1 MKKKIK
7 YLVMDVDG
15 TLTDGMIYVGNSGEL
30 CKGFYV
36 KDGLGIKKIIEHGI
50 EPMILTSR
58 ESDIV
63 VQRCMELGI
72 DFIYQGVRNKKEKLK
87 EIMQERK
94 IASEELAYIADD
106 VNDLEALK
114 LASFRACPND
124 AVFEMRNA
132 CNFVSHYNGGHGAV
146 RELCDYLCC

>member
-1 MKKKIK
+1 MEKIK

-15 TLTDGMIYVGNSGEL
+15 TLTDGMIYIGNSGEL

-36 KDGLGIKKIIEHGI
+36 KDGLGIKKLMERGI

-63 VQRCMELGI
+63 VQRCMELGVGS
-72 DFIYQGVRNKKEKLK
+72 IYQGVRNKKEQLEK
-87 EIMQERK
+87 IMRERK
-94 IASEELAYIADD
+94 ILREELAYIADD

-114 LASFRACPND
+114 LAAVRACPND
-124 AVFEMRNA
+124 AVFEMKNA

-146 RELCDYLCC
+146 RELCDYLCR